1 MHSSATL
8 SHPQSQDKSLESV
21 CKRLLQENSFHN
33 QSELRES
40 LIKNGFAGISQS
52 TVSRLLTQ
60 LGVIKAP
67 NALGK
72 KIYCLA
78 PETST
83 IQFDS
88 SIASQIDSVA
98 DNKSMIVIKAKPG
111 SAQLIARLIDFE
123 ADKAILGSIAG
134 DDTVLVI
141 PSDVENIEQCK
152 QAVRNILALS

>member
-8 SHPQSQDKSLESV
+8 SLSQEQSLEKI
-21 CKRLLQENSFHN
+21 CKHLLQENNFHN
-33 QSELRES
+33 QNELRES
-40 LIKNGFAGISQS
+40 LIENGFAGISQS

-60 LGVIKAP
+60 LGVIKIP

-78 PETST
+78 PETSA

-88 SIASQIDSVA
+88 SIASQIDSIE

-111 SAQLIARLIDFE
+111 SAQLIARLIDFD

-141 PSDVENIEQCK
+141 PSDVNRIDQCK
-152 QAVRNILALS
+152 EVVRSILALN